1 MPAIRHP
8 RVQVEE
14 LSSETELVH
23 RRQVDSIY
31 HYPWVRHVSGRMSIQ
46 DALAYIKPARR
57 SGPKR
62 VVLLLGNEFSPDSPY
77 LRFGDCPLEAVLPM
91 TFEPKRRPVPA
102 YPVHQILS
110 NWWALGVR
118 LELAEERQIR
128 FQRGPENE
136 AEQAIWTMVQGT
148 LAALDEELLEACRV
162 WIASFWAAPLKYRH
176 RWIAQQARR
185 VLLTDLV

>member
-1 MPAIRHP
+1 MPGIRYP
-8 RVQVEE
+8 RVQEEE

-23 RRQVDSIY
+23 RREDSIY
-31 HYPWVRHVSGRMSIQ
+31 NYPWVRHVNGLSSAR
-46 DALAYIKPARR
+46 DALAYIKPTGRDG
-57 SGPKR
+57 SKR
-62 VVLLLGNEFSPDSPY
+62 IVHLLGTDFTPDSPY
-77 LRFGDCPLEAVLPM
+77 LRFGDCPLEAILPM

-118 LELAEERQIR
+118 LEVEDERRIR
-128 FQRGPENE
+128 FQRAPENE
-136 AEQAIWTMVQGT
+136 AEQAIWTMVKGT
-148 LAALDEELLEACRV
+148 LAAFDEALFEACRV
-162 WIASFWAAPLKYRH
+162 WITSFWTAPMKYRH